1 MKTSNLIIDIN
12 AKDNVI
18 ARASMRISGDNAV
31 VKTAKFKGDSKKP
44 LQVNLLNGFAT
55 VLGQLNSAE
64 FVGRVSF
71 IMPES
76 VALRLMGAVKTV
88 KDGGSATDKLYLDW
102 MQSAD
107 EKGAGYGE
115 AINAVSEQL
124 EAFLSDEENSL
135 NIVNARQLYRY
146 EIMGDG
152 KENIRAGETIQLTN
166 SANEELGVNCTE
178 NNFLNGTYTTTTQT
192 IRDRANNTRVRAF
205 VNRVYKTTVN
215 GEQKNFTASEL
226 LSFMNTNKDADIAG
240 NSDSTNSA
248 ISALKLRAINAE
260 QLPRTVVAKIQKV
273 ETATDGSL
281 F

>member
-12 AKDNVI
+12 AKDNVV
-18 ARASMRISGDNAV
+18 ARASMRISGDSAV
-31 VKTAKFKGDSKKP
+31 VKTAKIKGDNKKP

-146 EIMGDG
+146 EITGEIQNLKAGD
-152 KENIRAGETIQLTN
+152 KVTLAN
-166 SANEELGVNCTE
+166 SISEELGVSCSE
-178 NNFLNGTYTTTTQT
+178 NNFLNGEYTVTTQT
-192 IRDRANNTRVRAF
+192 IRDRQNNTRVRAF
-205 VNRVYKTTVN
+205 VNRIYKTTVN
-215 GEQKNFTASEL
+215 GEQKSFTASEL
-226 LSFMNTNKDADIAG
+226 LSFMGANKDADIAG
-240 NSDSTNSA
+240 NSDATNSA